1 MYPPP
6 TLTSWR
12 PPLLAENEKSSR
24 NDVFPCL
31 MICGMLPSGP
41 NVKPLKLMIGEPLLM
56 PLEVAAGWFFHGT
69 RDTSWLSTRAK
80 PPFTSFTARVP
91 STFVNV
97 TSSLSLWRVTCVR
110 RDGCLVG
117 VGRKSASSG
126 WKFRQMLARQGR
138 VIDAENR

>member
-1 MYPPP
+1 MYSPP

-31 MICGMLPSGP
+31 RIFGMLPWGQ
-41 NVKPLKLMIGEPLLM
+41 NWKQWKLMVGEPLVM

-80 PPFTSFTARVP
+80 PPFTSFTARVASP
-91 STFVNV
+91 FVNV

-126 WKFRQMLARQGR
+126 WKFRQMLARTDR
-138 VIDAENR
+138 CI